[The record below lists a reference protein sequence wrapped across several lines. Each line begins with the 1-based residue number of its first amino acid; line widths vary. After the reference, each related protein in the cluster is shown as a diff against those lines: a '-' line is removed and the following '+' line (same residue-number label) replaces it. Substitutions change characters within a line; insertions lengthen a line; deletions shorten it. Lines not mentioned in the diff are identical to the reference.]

1 MGKNDIKEDYS
12 FNVLHEQV
20 ADVDLFED
28 KPHEKVSET
37 LYKVMETT
45 DKGLT
50 IGLEG
55 SWGSGKSTVI
65 NLLKNKLEIDS
76 EKQTLFFMFDAWAH
90 DGDPLRKIFLESL
103 ILAMDQDET
112 DPVLSKLKS
121 EVSARTKRVEVTTKK
136 TASRLGKLLSA
147 SALAIPVGAALLSA
161 VDYEKVTVP
170 WTGYMNGPA
179 WLLWLGLLF
188 ALAPMLVIAWWN
200 FFGDIDNGKRIWDI
214 FEAKSN
220 ENYTQDITE
229 DGERTSIEFERYFT
243 EILNYALGQDSSRYD
258 RAVLVIDNLDR
269 VEPEHAKNIWSTLQ
283 TFFQHRASASDIHRS
298 WGDRLWFIVP
308 FDRVGLSKIWEAASR
323 DNDSDKKQDGLASS
337 FLGKCFQLTAAVP
350 EPVMSAWADY
360 LEGCIA
366 KSLTGWS
373 ESEKEEVSET
383 YQHFVS
389 NLEQSPTPREIRL
402 TVNQIG
408 MFGLAWGGKVSAEAI
423 CLFAM
428 LRQRQ
433 TDRELRSSLLKKGL
447 PDNYQSRIPETD
459 LKSELA
465 GLLFGV
471 SKHKGLQLLLA
482 PEIHSALRDSDSEY
496 LQELVEKH
504 DRAFWIVW
512 QAKKSE
518 WLPTDN
524 HADDYKIAFTSA
536 VYKGLSDYIPRLSY
550 DIIQL
555 EKAWIDSSDNW
566 QIDKYD
572 YVKPMSEMANLSS
585 NRTGFL
591 NWLQQTISKK
601 LASLIKQVGTEK
613 FNRYELSNLNKLVL
627 FLEQENQ
634 ALKPSTYQNLNL
646 ENWKEWLD
654 AIEHQELKFD
664 MVLPIKGT
672 IEQLAAE
679 ANFNQNTLNTEA
691 ISHLRN
697 TLNVYPKSG
706 EWGPVAEKMISWAN
720 LAGREINC
728 EPFYNLYL
736 QLIATQNNSTA
747 SKLRKTASEAP
758 FWQRSSQ
765 SIIEENASLP
775 ILAAISCKDKLQEF
789 SHVGASIQTFWSSE
803 HDDDTPQIIFDSLKD
818 LKALETLWL
827 LARDQQNLL
836 ALQIIRLKHEP
847 ELFSLAEGTMY
858 LDEYGW
864 LKDDEIAEF
873 AKRLCQH
880 GSFENSIESMSGNAS
895 LYHKVFSIFN
905 RYGDDKAKTFIN
917 SEVNTITTEDWIKH
931 LVACK
936 DLLQCINSK
945 NHKFSDAFINFLIN
959 VLNGAVTPNDWVWHN
974 FNDLLSKTVDTEVV
988 VLPKITEAY
997 FKSEG
1002 DYLSKL
1008 AFEVLAPKISKHMH
1022 SILPLDY
1029 MERLNIWIDEDN
1041 QDRISWFIEQDL
1053 QKPEAPLES
1062 LTERVKSALNSE
1074 EISEKDLF
1082 EQLNRKLELG
1092 IVPKSEN
1099 ITPDDDK
1106 EEHEG

>member
-1 MGKNDIKEDYS
+1 MATDDIKEDYS
-12 FNVLHEQV
+12 FSVLHEQV
-20 ADVDLFED
+20 ADEDLFED

-37 LYKVMETT
+37 LHKVMENT

-65 NLLKNKLEIDS
+65 NLLKDKLEKDS
-76 EKQTLFFMFDAWAH
+76 EKRTLFFMFDAWAH

-103 ILAMDQDET
+103 ILAMDKDDT

-121 EVSARTKRVEVTTKK
+121 EVSARTKRVDVTTKK

-147 SALAIPVGAALLSA
+147 SALVIPVGAALLSA
-161 VDYEKVTVP
+161 VNYEKVTAP
-170 WTGYMNGPA
+170 WNGFLNGPA

-188 ALAPMLVIAWWN
+188 ALAPMLVITWWY
-200 FFGDIDNGKRIWDI
+200 FFGDTEKGKRVWDI

-229 DGERTSIEFERYFT
+229 DGERTSIEFERYFA
-243 EILNYALGQDSSRYD
+243 EILDYALGQDSSRYD
-258 RAVLVIDNLDR
+258 RAVIVIDNLDR

-308 FDRVGLSKIWEAASR
+308 FDRVGLSKIWEVSTN

-366 KSLTGWS
+366 KSLTGWP
-373 ESEKEEVSET
+373 EREKEEVSET
-383 YQHFVS
+383 YQRFVS

-408 MFGLAWGGKVSAEAI
+408 MFGLAWGGIVSAEAI
-423 CLFAM
+423 CFFAI

-433 TDRELRSSLLKKGL
+433 TDRELRASLLKQGL
-447 PDNYQSRIPETD
+447 PDNYQSRITETD

-471 SKHKGLQLLLA
+471 SKDKGLQLLLA
-482 PEIHSALRDSDSEY
+482 PEIHTALRNSDSEY

-536 VYKGLSDYIPRLSY
+536 VYKGLSDYIHRLNY
-550 DIIQL
+550 DIEQL
-555 EKAWIDSSDNW
+555 EKAWKDSSDNW
-566 QIDKYD
+566 RIDRYD
-572 YVKPMSEMANLSS
+572 YVKPMSEILNLST

-591 NWLQQTISKK
+591 NWLQQTITKK

-613 FNRYELSNLNKLVL
+613 FNSDELSNLNKLVL
-627 FLEQENQ
+627 FLKQQ
-634 ALKPSTYQNLNL
+634 KQPLKVSSYENLNL

-654 AIEHQELKFD
+654 AIEYQELKFD
-664 MVLPIKGT
+664 MVLPTKGT
-672 IEQLAAE
+672 IEQIAAE

-691 ISHLRN
+691 ISYLRQ
-697 TLNVYPKSG
+697 TLDVYPKSG
-706 EWGPVAEKMISWAN
+706 EWGPVAEKVISWAN
-720 LAGREINC
+720 LTGREINC
-728 EPFYNLYL
+728 EPLYDLYL
-736 QLIATQNNSTA
+736 NLIATQNNSIA
-747 SKLRKTASEAP
+747 SKLKKSVSEAA
-758 FWQRSSQ
+758 FWQRGSLSP
-765 SIIEENASLP
+765 IEENISLP
-775 ILAAISCKDKLQEF
+775 ILAAIACADELQSLSYVSSE
-789 SHVGASIQTFWSSE
+789 VKTLWSSE
-803 HDDDTPQIIFDSLKD
+803 HDDETPQKVFNS
-818 LKALETLWL
+818 LKALRELQTLWI
-827 LARDQQNLL
+827 LARDKQNLL
-836 ALQIIRLKHEP
+836 AAQIIRLNLGP

-858 LDEYGW
+858 LDEYDW
-864 LKDDEIAEF
+864 LEDSEIAEF
-873 AKRLCQH
+873 AKLLCQH
-880 GSFENSIESMSGNAS
+880 GSFENSIEDISGNAS
-895 LYHKVFSIFN
+895 TYHKVFSIFN
-905 RYGDDKAKTFIN
+905 LYGDDKARTFIN
-917 SEVNTITTEDWIKH
+917 LEVNNITTEDWIKH
-931 LVACK
+931 LDACNG
-936 DLLQCINSK
+936 LLRCINTK
-945 NHKFSDAFINFLIN
+945 NHKFSDAFTNFLIN
-959 VLNGAVTPNDWVWHN
+959 TVSGKVTPKDWIWNN

-988 VLPKITEAY
+988 VLPKIAEAY
-997 FKSEG
+997 FKSEK
-1002 DYLSKL
+1002 DYLSRI
-1008 AFEVLAPKISKHMH
+1008 AFDVLTPEISKHML
-1022 SILPLDY
+1022 SIQPINY
-1029 MERLNIWIDEDN
+1029 MERLNIWIDENN
-1041 QDRISWFIEQDL
+1041 QDRILWLIEQKL

-1074 EISEKDLF
+1074 EISEKDIF

-1092 IVPKSEN
+1092 IVSQSEN
-1099 ITPDDDK
+1099 TTSEDET
-1106 EEHEG
+1106 EERE